1 MLCKRGWPPCR
12 VGRRT
17 ADVLWGAAEAAA
29 GRAPVGH
36 WEHERDTY
44 EARIVTDTPEFEHGR
59 ERGRRLSL
67 EQAIDEA
74 LAMSSAPEAGQT
86 SMHTP
91 DDGT

>member
-1 MLCKRGWPPCR
+1 
-12 VGRRT
+12 VAGRRAGSAGGQRT
-17 ADVLWGAAEAAA
+17 PLGGGGSSGRPRA
-29 GRAPVGH
+29 GRPVGH

-44 EARIVTDTPEFEHGR
+44 EARIVTDTPEFERGR

-74 LAMSSAPEAGQT
+74 LAMSSVPEAGQT
-86 SMHTP
+86 SMHT